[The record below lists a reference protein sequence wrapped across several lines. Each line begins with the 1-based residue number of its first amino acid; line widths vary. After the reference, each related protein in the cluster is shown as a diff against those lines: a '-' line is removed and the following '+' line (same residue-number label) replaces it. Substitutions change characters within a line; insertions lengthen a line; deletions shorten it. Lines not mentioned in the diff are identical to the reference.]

1 MCYNMRIVRTQ
12 GEERMSDLWE
22 QAQEA
27 VAAGNN
33 ARAHVLLA
41 NLLRDERQHVQAWYL
56 LSTIA
61 PSAEQQEVFLQ
72 RVLKLEPNHAQAQA
86 RLAELEG
93 VPAASEPAPAMPIST
108 AADDFEAQAQGDTLP
123 PWLAKDAGLLVVDEA
138 PETTEPDVDLEPE
151 TPVEEIP
158 DWLREMPGQDWE
170 DEPAAEPE
178 LATPAAPTKRKAPA
192 RRQESNKVSPLM
204 LMLIGATTVVLI
216 VLIYVLVTLGPGL
229 F

>member
-1 MCYNMRIVRTQ
+1 
-12 GEERMSDLWE
+12 MSDLWE

-72 RVLKLEPNHAQAQA
+72 RVLKLEPYHAQAQA
-86 RLAELEG
+86 RLAQLEG
-93 VPAASEPAPAMPIST
+93 LSAASEPAPAMPIST

-123 PWLAKDAGLLVVDEA
+123 PWLAKDAGLLVADEA
-138 PETTEPDVDLEPE
+138 DETAEPDIDMEPE

-170 DEPAAEPE
+170 DELTAEPE
-178 LATPAAPTKRKAPA
+178 PAAPAAPAKRKTPA
-192 RRQESNKVSPLM
+192 RTQESSKVSPLM

-216 VLIYVLVTLGPGL
+216 VLIYVLVTLAPGL